1 MSWVRTESAYDVL
14 QVSVP
19 APVVTGRVPPPL
31 AHRKPVS
38 LRSCVIE
45 AFSSDVAMVDPPT
58 WAALAVVDSELQPV
72 DARTTARRAAHIAT
86 KRFTMG

>member
-1 MSWVRTESAYDVL
+1 
-14 QVSVP
+14 
-19 APVVTGRVPPPL
+19 
-31 AHRKPVS
+31 
-38 LRSCVIE
+38 
-45 AFSSDVAMVDPPT
+45 MVDPPT